1 MMILRLKV
9 EKTHSFISEESMTPP
24 SDANLNLLLFEDN
37 RGDAE
42 LVIEFLEQSAK
53 DYRVT
58 VAQSLKEGVTLAE
71 KTDFDLLILDLML
84 PDSRGIETLEKL
96 LASVDS
102 IPVVV
107 LTGSDDEKLSAQALQ
122 AGAQDYLFKD
132 KLDPHVLER
141 TIRHSIERA
150 GMLSQ
155 MKADDASI
163 RQSEALLRQIFEVNT
178 EAMLILSAR
187 EHQIKYLNPA
197 SARLLDATPEE
208 LLGAIFPF
216 ELRHGSG
223 SELEIPRPDDST
235 SLVEISVVEM
245 EWKGEAALLVVL
257 RDITEH
263 RRSQLAYKREKERL
277 AITLDAIADAV
288 VAIAGDGSIERINQE
303 AARLLGIKNRDA
315 VGKDLADVL
324 RIKHPKTGKFVKTPV
339 PWLLDARNNGI
350 APGRGLPMVDG
361 NGRERLVSAD
371 MRCILDDEDGAY
383 GCVLV
388 LRDMTDVKRAE
399 DELFQ
404 AEKLNSISL
413 LAGGIAHDFNNILTA
428 VLGNISVVRMGMDDE
443 NPLAGKLDAA
453 EKAALQAKN
462 LTQQLLTF
470 SKGGAPV
477 LETTSLDQVVEE
489 CSQFVLRGSNVRC
502 EVSKDD
508 TLWAVDADKG
518 QIAQVINNLVI
529 NADQAMPNGGV
540 IHIRMTNETLRMDDV
555 PSLSPGEYLCISV
568 RDEGEGISPEN
579 LKRIFD
585 PYFTTKDN
593 GNGLGLASAY
603 SIIHGHNGAMSV
615 QSSVGSGTTF
625 KIYLPRSTEA
635 LPEPAAAPE
644 PEDDT
649 LHRGEGRI
657 LVMDDME
664 AMMMVAGEILS
675 ALGYEVEF
683 STCGEEAIEAY
694 KKAKESGEP
703 FDAVVFD
710 LTVPGGMGGEEASE
724 ILLKYDPG
732 LVAIA
737 SSGYTTSNVMSDY
750 KNSAFKAVVPKPYR
764 IKEMSAALRQA
775 LAG

>member
-1 MMILRLKV
+1 MIRPLKV